1 MPRKRRCK
9 HRTINDFLFIVEDQD
24 ENVNNFLF
32 TVEDQDEN
40 VSILEEAVAIR
51 FVCRQ
56 REMEQEIRRA
66 PAKDDVNI
74 ALLRDL
80 QDEQDREIA
89 TVLEGILDLVW
100 GMFIYVCIHE
110 DYQGHDVMFL
120 FVVNI
125 FF

>member
-1 MPRKRRCK
+1 MLSLIKRH
-9 HRTINDFLFIVEDQD
+9 HRHCTIND
-24 ENVNNFLF
+24 FLF

-40 VSILEEAVAIR
+40 VSILEEAVAIH

-74 ALLRDL
+74 ALLRGL

-89 TVLEGILDLVW
+89 TILEGILDLV
-100 GMFIYVCIHE
+100 GACSCLY
-110 DYQGHDVMFL
+110 
-120 FVVNI
+120 
-125 FF
+125 

>member
-1 MPRKRRCK
+1 MVNYKC
-9 HRTINDFLFIVEDQD
+9 HYRTINDILFIVEDQD
-24 ENVNNFLF
+24 ENVG
-32 TVEDQDEN
+32 
-40 VSILEEAVAIR
+40 ILEEAVAIR

-89 TVLEGILDLVW
+89 TVLEGILDLVRT
-100 GMFIYVCIHE
+100 CSCLH
-110 DYQGHDVMFL
+110 L
-120 FVVNI
+120 
-125 FF
+125 